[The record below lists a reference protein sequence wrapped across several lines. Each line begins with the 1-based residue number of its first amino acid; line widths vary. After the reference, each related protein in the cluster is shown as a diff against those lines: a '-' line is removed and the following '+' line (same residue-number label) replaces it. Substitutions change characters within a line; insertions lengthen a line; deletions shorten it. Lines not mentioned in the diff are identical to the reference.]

1 MELIS
6 MELGAAFAGVKT
18 KDEVINERV
27 SIEMASRGPEN
38 TRANNLR
45 TYFYRSLQELS
56 KAPAR
61 LARVMVL

>member
-1 MELIS
+1 LV
-6 MELGAAFAGVKT
+6 AAFAGVKAT
-18 KDEVINERV
+18 DVVINEKV
-27 SIEMASRGPEN
+27 SMEMASRGPEN

-45 TYFYRSLQELS
+45 TYFYCSLRELS

>member
-1 MELIS
+1 M
-6 MELGAAFAGVKT
+6 
-18 KDEVINERV
+18 
-27 SIEMASRGPEN
+27 EMASRGPED

-61 LARVMVL
+61 RARVIGL

>member
-1 MELIS
+1 

-18 KDEVINERV
+18 TDAVINERV
-27 SIEMASRGPEN
+27 SMEMASRGPED

-61 LARVMVL
+61 RARVIGL